1 MNEHQKY
8 INRYSKNINHSGEI
22 SKYFLEET
30 GATGTII
37 RCELGKGIE
46 MLFFDYHV
54 SKDQIM
60 KGFENGNLLEI
71 FYCLHGKIE
80 MKYGENA
87 VLLEDNKIGIYDFN
101 SCPEEVKLKKGS
113 IKGISLLLDVCE
125 AEDIIKQYFHTNPMI
140 LNQMKEA
147 VSNRKEL
154 FLTFGNSNLR
164 SIFLGIAEAPFDYDK
179 EYLLLKALELI
190 WMSNHHLAE
199 NTKGS
204 RAILKKGSRYRMF
217 EKAVAY
223 MEYSM
228 DRECLLEHTC
238 SAEYMDSIDRVCSTK
253 ELSAKMGVTQKE
265 CNQLFMEYANLSAFA
280 YQKEMRLNKAR
291 DCLIQTEKPIT
302 EIAGEVGWMNAS
314 KFSDAFKKRYG
325 LTPTEYRK
333 ENKLI

>member
-164 SIFLGIAEAPFDYDK
+164 SIFLGIAETPFDYDK

-190 WMSNHHLAE
+190 WMSNHHLPE

-228 DRECLLEHTC
+228 DRGCSLEHTC
-238 SAEYMDSIDRVCSTK
+238 SAEYMGSMK
-253 ELSAKMGVTQKE
+253 ELSAKMGLTQKE